1 MKLPNPEQA
10 IVEMQKL
17 TGYCLSFEHSDGRH
31 KAYVFRSALG
41 LTIDNAEELR
51 SALLEAVQRY
61 DAIVG
66 KSNLQ
71 GQKYVIEFPMT
82 RMNQTATIRTG
93 WIIRHNEDF
102 PRLVTCYIVRK

>member
-17 TGYCLSFEHSDGRH
+17 TGYCLNFEHSDGRN

-41 LTIDNAEELR
+41 ITIENAEELR
-51 SALLEAVQRY
+51 SSLLEAVQRY

-71 GQKYVIEFPMT
+71 GQKYIIEFPMA
-82 RMNQTATIRTG
+82 RMNKTATVRSG

-102 PRLVTCYIVRK
+102 PRLVTCYVVR

>member
-10 IVEMQKL
+10 IVEIQKL
-17 TGYCLSFEHSDGRH
+17 TGYCLSFAHSDGRH

-51 SALLEAVQRY
+51 SVLLEAVQRY
-61 DAIVG
+61 DAIAG

-71 GQKYVIEFPMT
+71 GQKYIIEVPMT
-82 RMNQTATIRTG
+82 RMNQTATIRSG
-93 WIIRHNEDF
+93 WIIRQDRKST
-102 PRLVTCYIVRK
+102 RLNSSHVD